1 MLRPTSEPKRPEPPE
16 SPTCQLGAK
25 TVIKAWLC
33 PLSETPPRSAAED
46 ICTDEGLPFLLMTLP
61 ALKLIEPFILIIT
74 MPSTNASLPPWSPT
88 WSTQPQ
94 NIYFRIQR
102 LKLRI
107 AGDENSFVL
116 FS

>member
-33 PLSETPPRSAAED
+33 PLSKTPPRSAAED

-61 ALKLIEPFILIIT
+61 ALKVIEPFILIVT
-74 MPSTNASLPPWSPT
+74 MPSTFREDPPLRPISFRQYVPPLIVTAFPAVTERSPRAAS
-88 WSTQPQ
+88 
-94 NIYFRIQR
+94 
-102 LKLRI
+102 
-107 AGDENSFVL
+107 
-116 FS
+116 